1 MIIAMSLLCFK
12 QHLLSIDFLKIIR
25 LPPSNT
31 KYYTVPNSKKK
42 GGGAVNQQKKKVF
55 VSDFNA
61 YYVYFAKKV
70 EGLPPYWM
78 KILFWIRISQMI
90 WIHFKTV
97 HFISTSHGLFSSKVI
112 EIIFFKFNFDSYI
125 SFLSNLESFHIS
137 RCNRQL
143 FFFFYYNSVVLM
155 FCVIYK
161 RLHLVQV

>member
-31 KYYTVPNSKKK
+31 KYYTVPNSKK
-42 GGGAVNQQKKKVF
+42 GGGGGKPAKKKVF

-97 HFISTSHGLFSSKVI
+97 RFISTSHGLFSSKVI

-143 FFFFYYNSVVLM
+143 FFFLIIIVWYWCFVW
-155 FCVIYK
+155 
-161 RLHLVQV
+161 